1 MDDAILHGKPFGIP
15 LVYLDSSYIRVFF
28 PGKIVKST
36 VLGMRFPEV
45 FFLGGG
51 GGGGGDFQNPED
63 YKAYENHCIL
73 KLVFMS
79 FHVLHICVF

>member
-51 GGGGGDFQNPED
+51 GGEIFRIP
-63 YKAYENHCIL
+63 KIIKHMKTTA
-73 KLVFMS
+73 F
-79 FHVLHICVF
+79 